1 MSRQERVEELIR
13 EEVSDILRT
22 RVFDPRIGFVS
33 VTRVKM
39 SSDLKN
45 ASIFVSIFGAENK
58 KEEAMA
64 GLNSATGFIQRELGH
79 MLQLKTT
86 PKIRFVRDDS
96 LERGSRVLDI
106 LSKLRKQNEKDS
118 PKDKKHAKKR

>member
-1 MSRQERVEELIR
+1 MSRQERVAELIQQ
-13 EEVSDILRT
+13 EVSDILHT

-33 VTRVKM
+33 ITGVEM
-39 SSDLKN
+39 SADLKN
-45 ASIFVSIFGAENK
+45 ASIFVSILGEEGK
-58 KEEAMA
+58 KREAME
-64 GLNSATGFIQRELGH
+64 GLKSATGFIQRELGR

-106 LSKLRKQNEKDS
+106 LTKIKHEKDLA
-118 PKDKKHAKKR
+118 KDKRRIKKR